1 MTISYTNNIELINA
15 NDLEGFFIGW
25 PNPPSEDVHYEI
37 LKGSFK
43 VWLALEDG
51 KCVGFI
57 NAISD
62 GTLSAFIPLLEV
74 LPDYQ
79 HKGIGK
85 ALVEKMLDELKDV
98 YSIDLVC
105 DDSVA
110 AFYEKLEFHSCVG
123 MSIRNYENAKGL

>member
-1 MTISYTNNIELINA
+1 MTILYTDNVGLISA

-25 PNPPSEDVHYEI
+25 TSRPSKEVHYEI

-43 VWLALEDG
+43 VWLALEEE

-74 LPDYQ
+74 LPEFQ

-85 ALVEKMLDELKDV
+85 ALVERMLDDLNDK
-98 YSIDLVC
+98 YAIDLVC
-105 DDSVA
+105 DNSMTS
-110 AFYEKLEFHSCVG
+110 FYERHGFQSCVG
-123 MSIRNYENAKGL
+123 MSIRNYENT